1 MIKIGI
7 TGSLA
12 SGKTTASQILSYRR
26 GPLFSADKIV
36 KKLYKDENF
45 KRLLSKKFNIKNDNF
60 IKKNLKK
67 IIFANK
73 KNILKLEKI
82 IHPQVRI
89 NMKKFT
95 NKNKNKKL
103 LFYEIPLLIE
113 SKLMKYFNIIIFV
126 KAKRNLRLKRFK
138 SNNGDEKLFNML
150 DKKQLNDKK
159 KVKFCDHLV
168 VNEKNLKILKKK
180 LLNIIGKYDRNFF
193 RH

>member
-67 IIFANK
+67 IIFS
-73 KNILKLEKI
+73 
-82 IHPQVRI
+82 Q
-89 NMKKFT
+89 
-95 NKNKNKKL
+95 
-103 LFYEIPLLIE
+103 
-113 SKLMKYFNIIIFV
+113 
-126 KAKRNLRLKRFK
+126 
-138 SNNGDEKLFNML
+138 
-150 DKKQLNDKK
+150 
-159 KVKFCDHLV
+159 
-168 VNEKNLKILKKK
+168 
-180 LLNIIGKYDRNFF
+180 
-193 RH
+193 

>member
-1 MIKIGI
+1 
-7 TGSLA
+7 
-12 SGKTTASQILSYRR
+12 
-26 GPLFSADKIV
+26 
-36 KKLYKDENF
+36 
-45 KRLLSKKFNIKNDNF
+45 
-60 IKKNLKK
+60 
-67 IIFANK
+67 
-73 KNILKLEKI
+73 
-82 IHPQVRI
+82 
-89 NMKKFT
+89 MKKFT

-126 KAKRNLRLKRFK
+126 KAKKNLRLKRFK

-180 LLNIIGKYDRNFF
+180 LLNIIGKYD
-193 RH
+193 